1 MKLLH
6 PLRRHFARL
15 ALVCATALAVGL
27 LCPLYSSAATGGPV
41 TTELSPREEQRAAR
55 EEQRATREAERQ
67 ARVKEHEAQRTARE
81 AEQQARREKR
91 SEERADRHATAP
103 QIEGQPS
110 GDAGHGC
117 PLTLQASSTRITAGE
132 TVTLSG
138 TLTCPTSTTATA
150 AAQQV
155 SLYERQPGAKAAQSA
170 APVQTV
176 TAATDG
182 SYEITSAALYAT
194 TILQVRVGRHHARVI
209 VKVAPHITLTLSS
222 PPATAQSSAADNTL
236 HPQIRTKTTFSG
248 TVSPVIEGARVAL
261 QVSYSAADEQWR
273 TVAYGRV
280 GAGGEYS
287 IAHSFR
293 MPGAAS
299 VRAVVHPRGRY
310 VSGISE
316 AVPYQASQPQNP
328 QLTIGG
334 SPDPLTYGQQV
345 TISGTVAGAANQ
357 PVKLLAFTQKGG
369 LSVVAEGTTEAN
381 GDYTFIEEPLE
392 NTYYDVTGANER
404 STTLFV
410 GVAFTLSFQ
419 APPATAQAGEQLTFS
434 GTLTGAP
441 EGQVVFLE
449 RGNASGLGFH
459 VVASGTVAPTGY
471 QIPYAFDRTGANV
484 MRIRVPDN
492 REHRGSA
499 SPPFTVTVMG

>member
-15 ALVCATALAVGL
+15 ALVCATTLAVGL
-27 LCPLYSSAATGGPV
+27 LCPLYSSAATGDPV

-67 ARVKEHEAQRTARE
+67 ARVKEREAQRTARE
-81 AEQQARREKR
+81 AEEQARREKHN
-91 SEERADRHATAP
+91 EERANRHAAAP

-110 GDAGHGC
+110 SDAGHGC

-138 TLTCPTSTTATA
+138 TLTCPTSATA

-170 APVQTV
+170 ALVQTV

-194 TILQVRVGRHHARVI
+194 TTLQVRVGRHHARVV

-222 PPATAQSSAADNTL
+222 PPATAQTSATDNTL
-236 HPQIRTKTTFSG
+236 HPQMGTKTTFSG
-248 TVSPVIEGARVAL
+248 TISPVIEGARVAL
-261 QVSYSAADEQWR
+261 QVSYSAANQQWR

-293 MPGAAS
+293 IPGAAT

-334 SPDPLTYGQQV
+334 SPDPLTYGQQM
-345 TISGTVAGAANQ
+345 TIAGTAAGAANQ

-381 GDYTFIEEPLE
+381 GDYTFTEEPLE
-392 NTYYDVTGANER
+392 NTYYDVTSANER

-410 GVAFTLSFQ
+410 GVAFGLSFQ
-419 APPATAQAGEQLTFS
+419 APPATAQAGEKLTFS
-434 GTLTGAP
+434 GTLSGAP

-459 VVASGTVAPTGY
+459 VVASGTINPTGY
-471 QIPYAFDRTGANV
+471 QIAYAFNRTGANV
-484 MRIRVPDN
+484 IRIRVPDN

-499 SPPFTVTVMG
+499 SAPFIVTVTG